1 MSTVIIF
8 YDAKCKHCRNF
19 GYKPITKKDGTKSK
33 KKQAYCK
40 LFNDN
45 KTLKSKACDKINL

>member
-33 KKQAYCK
+33 KK
-40 LFNDN
+40 
-45 KTLKSKACDKINL
+45 